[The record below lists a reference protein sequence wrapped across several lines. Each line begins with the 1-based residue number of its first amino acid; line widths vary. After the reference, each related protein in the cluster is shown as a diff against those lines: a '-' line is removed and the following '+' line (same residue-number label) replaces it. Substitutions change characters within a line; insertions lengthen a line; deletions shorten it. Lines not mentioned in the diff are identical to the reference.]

1 MKVLEVSVFDR
12 VYCFPLR
19 DVREVVPRFEISEVP
34 LAPSYIKGLI
44 NLRGKIISVV
54 DLGRRLQSKDIKI
67 VPQKTC
73 IVIISIDDIEV
84 GVLVEEVNS
93 VRSIDDENI
102 SENIPMKNGETT
114 YITGVIRNNENDQ
127 LNFLI
132 DLAKVLEID
141 LIRRL
146 IEQKSG

>member
-1 MKVLEVSVFDR
+1 M
-12 VYCFPLR
+12 
-19 DVREVVPRFEISEVP
+19 
-34 LAPSYIKGLI
+34 
-44 NLRGKIISVV
+44 
-54 DLGRRLQSKDIKI
+54 
-67 VPQKTC
+67 
-73 IVIISIDDIEV
+73 

-132 DLAKVLEID
+132 DLAKVWK
-141 LIRRL
+141 LI
-146 IEQKSG
+146 